1 MLEWLDEALNG
12 AIDRRGIDEEEGQKE
27 RQEENFFMCCCLLL
41 LLLFLPSVHTYI
53 LTLTCGIYLC
63 ITTSDVFW
71 SQVEYKQISVM
82 ILGI

>member
-27 RQEENFFMCCCLLL
+27 RQEENFIMCCFLLL

-53 LTLTCGIYLC
+53 LTLKWYLSLYYYFRC
-63 ITTSDVFW
+63 VLEPGR
-71 SQVEYKQISVM
+71 V
-82 ILGI
+82 